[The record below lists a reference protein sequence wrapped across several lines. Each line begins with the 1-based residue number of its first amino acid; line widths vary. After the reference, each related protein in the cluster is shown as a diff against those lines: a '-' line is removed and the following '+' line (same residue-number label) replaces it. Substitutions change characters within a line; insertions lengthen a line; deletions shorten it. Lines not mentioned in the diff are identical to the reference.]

1 MSKKYRAIIRFLIGS
16 LILFGCTRKSVKPD
30 AALSS
35 DSPRITIGFSID
47 TFIIE
52 RWRRDCDVFMSF
64 AKANGADVI
73 VENAGND
80 EQTQIAQIRY
90 LIDRNV
96 NVLVIVPKNS
106 ASLSDVLQKARAK
119 GIPVLSYDRLIQ
131 NADVSAYITVDSA
144 EVGNILGEAVA
155 DTTHGGLF
163 FCIYG
168 PTEDYN
174 MVLMDKGVQ

>member
-1 MSKKYRAIIRFLIGS
+1 MSKKYKAITGFLIGS

-30 AALSS
+30 ATLSS

-64 AKANGADVI
+64 AKANDADVI

-106 ASLSDVLQKARAK
+106 ASLKKLAQK
-119 GIPVLSYDRLIQ
+119 GFPYFH
-131 NADVSAYITVDSA
+131 
-144 EVGNILGEAVA
+144 
-155 DTTHGGLF
+155 TTG
-163 FCIYG
+163 
-168 PTEDYN
+168 
-174 MVLMDKGVQ
+174 